1 MGRIIVL
8 LLVVVVVF
16 VSAWR
21 VATIVSPD
29 AISMAVGMLF
39 GVLAGIPTAMMM
51 KDRPPT
57 EDEYEEFSR
66 WRSEEQLKAFEI
78 SREYP
83 RELIHRHYHEHT
95 LVGGAVG
102 KDKILLE
109 QKGSSNDRYA

>member
-1 MGRIIVL
+1 MGRIVALI
-8 LLVVVVVF
+8 LVVVVVF

-21 VATIVSPD
+21 VATIISPD

-57 EDEYEEFSR
+57 EDEYNEFLR
-66 WRSEEQLKAFEI
+66 WRSEEQLRAFEI

-83 RELIHRHYHEHT
+83 QELVHRHYHEHA
-95 LVGGAVG
+95 LVGGEVG

-109 QKGSSNDRYA
+109 QKGSSDDRYA